1 MEVSTS
7 EVRDLGENSPKGHA
21 FVGDIYKEVGK
32 SIVGQR
38 HMVDALLIGLLTD
51 GHILLEGVPGLAKTL
66 AIKSLSQALDGS
78 YSRLQFTPDLLPSDL
93 IGTQVYNVKDGSFST
108 KQGPVFANFVLA
120 DEINRA
126 PAKVQ
131 SALLEAMQ
139 EKQVTIAS
147 DTFNLPRPFLVMAT
161 QNPVE
166 QEGTYP
172 LPEAQVDRFMLKVII
187 DYPEYKDEQL
197 IIRNQLSNTPHE
209 IKPVVSLEK
218 IQEAKKQVREV
229 NLGEKMEK
237 YILDLIF
244 ATRTPEHFKMNK
256 LKPLIRFGASPR
268 GSINLALSAK
278 AHAFIKGRNYV
289 TPEDVRAMA
298 LPVLRH
304 RIGLS
309 YEAEAEG
316 YTPDQVVI
324 EIINGIPLP

>member
-1 MEVSTS
+1 MESSTTDTRTLS
-7 EVRDLGENSPKGHA
+7 ESIAEESA
-21 FVGDIYKEVGK
+21 FVDDINKELSKV
-32 SIVGQR
+32 IVGQQ
-38 HMVDALLIGLLTD
+38 HMVNSLLTGLLTN

-66 AIKSLSQALDGS
+66 AIKSLSEALDGS

-93 IGTQVYNVKDGSFST
+93 IGTQVYNVQDHSFST
-108 KQGPVFANFVLA
+108 RKGPVFANFVLA

-139 EKQVTIAS
+139 EKQVTIA
-147 DTFNLPRPFLVMAT
+147 DETFALPKPFLVMAT

-172 LPEAQVDRFMLKVII
+172 LPEAQVDRFMLKVLI
-187 DYPEYKDEQL
+187 DYPELEDERL
-197 IIRNQLSNTPHE
+197 IIRQNLSATRAKIN
-209 IKPVVSLEK
+209 PVVSLEQ
-218 IQEAKKQVREV
+218 IQRARQQVQNV
-229 NLGEKMEK
+229 QLSEKMEE
-237 YILDLIF
+237 YVLNLIF
-244 ATRTPEHFKMNK
+244 ATREPDNFKLRK

-268 GSINLALSAK
+268 GSINLASAAK
-278 AHAFIKGRNYV
+278 AHAFLSKRAYV

-316 YTPDQVVI
+316 YRPDDVVV
-324 EIINGIPLP
+324 ELINGIAIP

>member
-1 MEVSTS
+1 MSTS

-187 DYPEYKDEQL
+187 DYPEYEDEQL
-197 IIRNQLSNTPHE
+197 IIRNQLSNTPNE

-218 IQEAKKQVREV
+218 IQEAKKEVREV